1 VRPADALADIR
12 DFIEKLRLDGAS
24 IDPGSKVARTL
35 YRRFHGLLIWHHLG
49 SRDEIDE
56 QTRTYLHECVADA
69 SAAYFLTIIGLYK
82 AGRASLRSSIENVYR
97 VVVAEAREDLSQFD
111 SVPLL
116 LAKAKD
122 VSKTPN
128 QNVRIGDLYGLYG
141 KLCLTVHSVSP
152 EYMSLKV
159 PFEALVT
166 RSQSDADANFSMI
179 ESAFKVMNDL
189 LFIELAHYLNLI
201 DYKNADLL
209 RDAVEAVVKGE
220 AAALTV

>member
-1 VRPADALADIR
+1 
-12 DFIEKLRLDGAS
+12 
-24 IDPGSKVARTL
+24 
-35 YRRFHGLLIWHHLG
+35 
-49 SRDEIDE
+49 
-56 QTRTYLHECVADA
+56 
-69 SAAYFLTIIGLYK
+69 
-82 AGRASLRSSIENVYR
+82 
-97 VVVAEAREDLSQFD
+97 
-111 SVPLL
+111 
-116 LAKAKD
+116 
-122 VSKTPN
+122 
-128 QNVRIGDLYGLYG
+128 
-141 KLCLTVHSVSP
+141 
-152 EYMSLKV
+152 MSLKV